1 MFFGCKNMGFS
12 YGENKILK
20 DINIEFEKGE
30 FTGLVGDNGSGKS
43 TLMKIMSGIFT
54 EYDGEVVFKEE
65 SLNEDTKI
73 KVGYIFQNPENQIVG
88 VTVEEDV
95 AFGLENIGTEREEML
110 RRIKWALEVVG
121 LKGLEKSDPNSLSG
135 GQKQRLAIAS
145 IVAMDPEVIL
155 MDEPTTMLDPVG
167 RREVYKVI
175 KRLVNLGKTIII
187 ASHHSADLEEVS
199 RIVALKDGK
208 VHFDGKRDEFYKTH
222 DFNIEY
228 PIEFE
233 IKKKINKNYDELV
246 KYLGD

>member
-1 MFFGCKNMGFS
+1 MFFGCKNINFS
-12 YGENKILK
+12 YGNTKILQN
-20 DINIEFEKGE
+20 INIEFEKGE

-43 TLMKIMSGIFT
+43 TLMKIISGIFT
-54 EYDGEVVFKEE
+54 EYDGEVFFKGENLDDK
-65 SLNEDTKI
+65 SRI

-95 AFGLENIGTEREEML
+95 AFGLENIGVEREEML
-110 RRIKWALEVVG
+110 KKIKWALEVVG
-121 LKGLEKSDPNSLSG
+121 LKGLEKSDPNALSG

-145 IVAMDPEVIL
+145 IVAMEPEIIL

-187 ASHHSADLEEVS
+187 ASHHSDDLEDVS
-199 RIVALKDGK
+199 RIIALKEGK
-208 VHFDGKRDEFYKTH
+208 VHFDGTRDDFYKH
-222 DFNIEY
+222 NDFNIEY

-233 IKKKINKNYDELV
+233 VKKHTNKDYEELV
-246 KYLGD
+246 KYLGN

>member
-1 MFFGCKNMGFS
+1 MFFGCKNINFS
-12 YGENKILK
+12 YGKTKILQNI
-20 DINIEFEKGE
+20 DIEFDRGE

-43 TLMKIMSGIFT
+43 TLMKIISGIFT
-54 EYDGEVVFKEE
+54 EYDGDVIFKGENLDE
-65 SLNEDTKI
+65 KSRI

-95 AFGLENIGTEREEML
+95 AFGLENIGVEREEML
-110 RRIKWALEVVG
+110 EKIKWALEVVG
-121 LKGLEKSDPNSLSG
+121 LKGLEKSDPNALSG

-145 IVAMDPEVIL
+145 IVAMEPEIIL

-187 ASHHSADLEEVS
+187 ASHHSADLEDVS
-199 RIVALKDGK
+199 RIIALKDGK
-208 VHFDGKRDEFYKTH
+208 IHFDGARDDFYKNN

-228 PIEFE
+228 PIEYE
-233 IKKKINKNYDELV
+233 VKKQTDKNYDELV
-246 KYLGD
+246 KYLGN

>member
-1 MFFGCKNMGFS
+1 MFFGCNNINFS
-12 YGENKILK
+12 YGKTKILQNI
-20 DINIEFEKGE
+20 DIEFDRGE

-43 TLMKIMSGIFT
+43 TLMKIISGIFT
-54 EYDGEVVFKEE
+54 EYDGDVIFKGENLDE
-65 SLNEDTKI
+65 KSRI

-95 AFGLENIGTEREEML
+95 AFGLENIGVEREEML
-110 RRIKWALEVVG
+110 EKIKWALEVVG
-121 LKGLEKSDPNSLSG
+121 LKGLEKSDPNALSG

-145 IVAMDPEVIL
+145 IVAMEPEIIL

-187 ASHHSADLEEVS
+187 ASHHSADLEDVS
-199 RIVALKDGK
+199 RIIALKDGK
-208 VHFDGKRDEFYKTH
+208 IHFDGARDDFYKNN

-228 PIEFE
+228 PIEYE
-233 IKKKINKNYDELV
+233 VKKQTDKNYDELV
-246 KYLGD
+246 KYLGN

>member
-1 MFFGCKNMGFS
+1 MFFGCKNIGFS
-12 YGENKILK
+12 YGENKILEN
-20 DINIEFEKGE
+20 INIEFEKGE

-43 TLMKIMSGIFT
+43 TLMKIISGIFT
-54 EYDGEVVFKEE
+54 EYDGEVVFKGEN
-65 SLNEDTKI
+65 LNEDTRI

-95 AFGLENIGTEREEML
+95 AFGLENIGVEREEML

-121 LKGLEKSDPNSLSG
+121 LKGLEKSDPNALSG

-145 IVAMDPEVIL
+145 IVAMEPEIIL

-187 ASHHSADLEEVS
+187 ASHHSADLEDVS

-208 VHFDGKRDEFYKTH
+208 VHFDGTRDKFYNNH

-233 IKKKINKNYDELV
+233 VKKKTDKDYGELV
-246 KYLGD
+246 KYLGN